1 VLRKMP
7 GVRIIPLKAFH
18 PPTTSLA
25 LPTAASLFCE
35 LRQKIVNYNFP
46 MKLSEGKQRRLKAL
60 SNERGVIAA
69 AAMDQRGSLQ
79 KSLASARGVDKKEIT
94 PQMMS
99 EFKTIVTR
107 VLTPHASAI
116 LLDPEFGLEAAAAR
130 SKNAG
135 LLLAYELSGY
145 DNSQPGRLP
154 DLLPHVSVKR
164 IVDWGAD
171 AVKILIYY
179 TPFEETSINDVK
191 HAFIERIGAECETY
205 EIPFFLEF
213 VGYDPKGGDEKGLE
227 FAKIK
232 PQVVKASMREFSK
245 PQYKVDV
252 LKVEVPVNAEYVEG
266 SSVYKG
272 QKAYSRE
279 EALKHFREAAAI
291 ATKPFIYLSAGVSN
305 PEFIE
310 SLHMAAEAGTDY
322 SGVLC
327 GRATWKEGM
336 PIYAKQGAAA
346 LEEWLRKEGVKNIN
360 AVNEAIRS
368 ATPWYAK
375 LGAAVPA

>member
-1 VLRKMP
+1 M
-7 GVRIIPLKAFH
+7 
-18 PPTTSLA
+18 T
-25 LPTAASLFCE
+25 
-35 LRQKIVNYNFP
+35 
-46 MKLSEGKQRRLKAL
+46 LSEGKLRRMKAL
-60 SNERGVIAA
+60 ANNRGVIAA

-79 KSLASARGVDKKEIT
+79 KSLAAARGVDSKSIT
-94 PQMMS
+94 PEMMS
-99 EFKTIVTR
+99 EFKVVVSK

-116 LLDPEFGLEAAAAR
+116 LLDPEFGLDAAAAR

-145 DNSQPGRLP
+145 DNTQPGRLP

-179 TPFEETSINDVK
+179 THHEDSAVNDIK

-213 VGYDPKGGDEKGLE
+213 VGYDPKGGDEKGFE
-227 FAKIK
+227 YAKAK
-232 PQVVKASMREFSK
+232 PEIVKASMKEFSL

-252 LKVEVPVNAEYVEG
+252 LKVEVPINAEYVEG

-272 QKAYSRE
+272 QKAYTRA
-279 EALKHFREAAAI
+279 EALTQFREAAAI
-291 ATKPFIYLSAGVSN
+291 ASKPFIYLSAGVSN
-305 PEFIE
+305 SVFTE
-310 SLHMAAEAGTDY
+310 SLSMAAEAGTDY

-327 GRATWKEGM
+327 GRATWKEGI
-336 PIYAKQGAAA
+336 PVYAKQGAKG
-346 LEEWLRKEGVKNIN
+346 LEEWLQREGVRNIN
-360 AVNEAIRS
+360 AVNDAIQS
-368 ATPWYAK
+368 AKPWYAK
-375 LGAAVPA
+375 MGMAAPA

>member
-1 VLRKMP
+1 M
-7 GVRIIPLKAFH
+7 
-18 PPTTSLA
+18 
-25 LPTAASLFCE
+25 
-35 LRQKIVNYNFP
+35 
-46 MKLSEGKQRRLKAL
+46 KAL

-79 KSLASARGVDKKEIT
+79 KSLASARGVDAKAIT
-94 PQMMS
+94 PEVMS
-99 EFKTIVTR
+99 EFKVAVTR

-116 LLDPEFGLEAAAAR
+116 LLDPEFGLEAARAR

-145 DNSQPGRLP
+145 DNTQPGRLP

-179 TPFEETSINDVK
+179 SHHDDSAVNDIK
-191 HAFIERIGAECETY
+191 HAFIERIGAECQTY
-205 EIPFFLEF
+205 DIPFFLEF

-227 FAKIK
+227 YAKDK
-232 PQVVKASMREFSK
+232 PEIVKKSMEEFSK
-245 PQYKVDV
+245 PQYNVDV
-252 LKVEVPVNAEYVEG
+252 LKVEVPINAEFVEG
-266 SSVYKG
+266 SGVYKG
-272 QKAYSRE
+272 QKAYTHE

-305 PEFIE
+305 AQFTE
-310 SLHMAAEAGTDY
+310 SLKMASEAGTDY

-336 PIYAKQGAAA
+336 PIFAKQGVKA
-346 LEEWLRKEGVKNIN
+346 LEEWLQREGVRNIN
-360 AVNEAIRS
+360 AVNDAIKT

-375 LGAAVPA
+375 MGVPVPA

>member
-1 VLRKMP
+1 MF
-7 GVRIIPLKAFH
+7 AM
-18 PPTTSLA
+18 
-25 LPTAASLFCE
+25 
-35 LRQKIVNYNFP
+35 KI
-46 MKLSEGKQRRLKAL
+46 SEGKLRRMKAL

-79 KSLASARGVDKKEIT
+79 KSLGAARSVDSKQIT
-94 PQMMS
+94 PEMMA

-116 LLDPEFGLEAAAAR
+116 LLDPEFGLQAAAAR

-154 DLLPHVSVKR
+154 DLLPHVSAKR
-164 IVDWGAD
+164 IADWGAD

-179 TPFEETSINDVK
+179 TPFEDKSINDIK
-191 HAFIERIGAECETY
+191 HAFIERIGSECEDNQ
-205 EIPFFLEF
+205 IPFFLEF

-227 FAKIK
+227 FAKSK
-232 PQVVKASMREFSK
+232 PEVVKQSMVEFSK

-252 LKVEVPVNAEYVEG
+252 LKVEVPINAEYVEG
-266 SSVYKG
+266 SGVYKG
-272 QKAYSRE
+272 QKAYSRD
-279 EALKHFREAAAI
+279 EALKHFREAAAL
-291 ATKPFIYLSAGVSN
+291 ASKPFIYLSAGVSN
-305 PEFIE
+305 AQFIE
-310 SLHMAAEAGTDY
+310 SLKMAAEAGTDF

-327 GRATWKEGM
+327 GRATWKEGI
-336 PIYAKQGAAA
+336 PVYAKQGAQA
-346 LEEWLRKEGVKNIN
+346 LEDWLQKDGVRNIN
-360 AVNEAIRS
+360 AVNEAIKA

-375 LGAAVPA
+375 MGIAVPA

>member
-1 VLRKMP
+1 M
-7 GVRIIPLKAFH
+7 
-18 PPTTSLA
+18 
-25 LPTAASLFCE
+25 
-35 LRQKIVNYNFP
+35 KI
-46 MKLSEGKQRRLKAL
+46 SEGKLRRLKAL
-60 SNERGVIAA
+60 SNDRGVIAA

-79 KSLASARGVDKKEIT
+79 KYFADARGVDPKEIP
-94 PQMMS
+94 PQMLS

-116 LLDPEFGLEAAAAR
+116 LLDPEYGLEAAAAR

-135 LLLAYELSGY
+135 LLLAYELTGY
-145 DNSQPGRLP
+145 DTTQPGRLP

-179 TPFEETSINDVK
+179 TPFEDSSINDIK

-205 EIPFFLEF
+205 EIPFFVEF
-213 VGYDPKGGDEKGLE
+213 VGYDPKGGSEKGLE

-232 PQVVKASMREFSK
+232 PQVVKGSMAEFGK

-272 QKAYSRE
+272 QKAYTRA
-279 EALKHFREAAAI
+279 EALTHYREAAAI
-291 ATKPFIYLSAGVSN
+291 ASKPFIYLSAGVSN
-305 PEFIE
+305 PQFIE
-310 SLHMAAEAGTDY
+310 SLNMASEAGTDY

-327 GRATWKEGM
+327 GRATWKDGM
-336 PIYAKQGAAA
+336 PIYAKQGAKA
-346 LEEWLRKEGVKNIN
+346 LEQWMETEGVENIN
-360 AVNEAIRS
+360 AVNAAIKS

-375 LGAAVPA
+375 MGVAAIA